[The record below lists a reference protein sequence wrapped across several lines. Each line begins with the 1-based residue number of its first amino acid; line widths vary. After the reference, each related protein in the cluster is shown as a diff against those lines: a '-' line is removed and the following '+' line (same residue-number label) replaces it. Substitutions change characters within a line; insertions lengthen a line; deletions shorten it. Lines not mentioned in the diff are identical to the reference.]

1 MSNRP
6 PPAQAAQ
13 NVPPALSPDDQAT
26 VVFYEVIYHL
36 TEALFGI
43 SVVGAL
49 FTIITFTIFPRIRTY
64 PIKLI
69 IYLCITI
76 CIGHTVFSFAPYV
89 TDSPACVV
97 VGAVVH
103 YFLLSNFFWCGCI
116 AFNFYQMIVK
126 RNAGTRK
133 LEKYYHLVGWGVPC
147 IAVIIVGSLQQYGLT
162 AVTNGACYIRSSI
175 LIFCCFFLP
184 GFILVCINSVLFF
197 FVASEI
203 HGTLSKA
210 PEAEQ
215 RESSKEFR
223 VLMSIFVTVGLS
235 WLFAFLYAILAQV
248 NVVDVI
254 MLVLM
259 TLITPLQGFFIFVAY
274 CLNKKVRHKWQR
286 LFARCM
292 PFCAP
297 EGGTTRTG
305 ATGTTSTRG
314 GGYTSSTGRGGASQT
329 QSMDDRGGGGGGE
342 RSYSSMSSRR

>member
-1 MSNRP
+1 VIG
-6 PPAQAAQ
+6 AA
-13 NVPPALSPDDQAT
+13 
-26 VVFYEVIYHL
+26 I
-36 TEALFGI
+36 
-43 SVVGAL
+43 
-49 FTIITFTIFPRIRTY
+49 TIVTFTIFPRIRTY

-76 CIGHTVFSFAPYV
+76 VVGHTVFSLAPYV
-89 TDSPACVV
+89 TQSPICVV
-97 VGAVVH
+97 FGAIVH
-103 YFLLSNFFWCGCI
+103 YFLLSNFLWCGCI

-147 IAVIIVGSLQQYGLT
+147 IAVLVVAANSQYGLT
-162 AVTNGACYIRSSI
+162 RLVNGACYIRQSI
-175 LIFCCFFLP
+175 FIFTTFFLP

-235 WLFAFLYAILAQV
+235 WFFAFLYAILAT
-248 NVVDVI
+248 VDVI
-254 MLVLM
+254 NIILLVLM

-274 CLNKKVRHKWQR
+274 CLNKKVRRKWQT
-286 LFARCM
+286 LLARCL

-297 EGGTTRTG
+297 ESGTSKTG

-314 GGYTSSTGRGGASQT
+314 GGYTSSTGRSHGTGGHSST
-329 QSMDDRGGGGGGE
+329 TGGGGD